1 MIITENCHTK
11 IGIFFVNLP
20 VILIIKSNK
29 FLKAHKALEIILL
42 EVYEYRRRKINTHQH
57 S

>member
-29 FLKAHKALEIILL
+29 FLKVYKTLEIILL